1 MTRPPQPDWSES
13 PLGLERLVFFSD
25 AVFAIAI
32 TLLVLEIR
40 VPELPHGESTAEL
53 PRRVLGLW
61 PEALAFVVSFLVI
74 GLYWSRHHQ
83 LYHYIVRFDGRLL
96 WLNLLVLLC
105 VAFLPF
111 PTALLSHYHE
121 TQFAVAFYAGYLAL
135 VGLLLALLWFYAA
148 AAGLLTPDLDPGVV
162 RHHALRQLGAS
173 AIFLLS
179 IGVSFASPLAAQ
191 FSWALIALV
200 RPVVVR
206 LTRVPH

>member
-1 MTRPPQPDWSES
+1 MTMPERPGWGES

-32 TLLVLEIR
+32 TLLVLELR
-40 VPELPHGESTAEL
+40 VPELPPGVSSAEL
-53 PRRVLGLW
+53 ARRVLGLW
-61 PEALAFVVSFLVI
+61 HEALAFVISFLVI
-74 GLYWSRHHQ
+74 GIFWARHHQ
-83 LYHYIVRFDGRLL
+83 LYHYIMRVDGQLL

-111 PTALLSHYHE
+111 PTALLSRYND

-135 VGLLLALLWFYAA
+135 VGLLMALLWIHAA
-148 AAGLLTPDLDPGVV
+148 TAGLVAPDLDPRVI
-162 RHHALRQLGAS
+162 RHHAVRLLGAS

-179 IGVSFASPLAAQ
+179 IGVSFASPVAAHYC
-191 FSWALIALV
+191 WALIALV
-200 RPVVVR
+200 RPLTAR